1 MMARV
6 AAALVSG
13 LLFGLG
19 LAVSQMVN
27 PAKVLGFLDIAG
39 PWDPSLA
46 LVLAT
51 AAGVALIGYRAVLS
65 LPKPALAP
73 AFSLP
78 QETGTDAKLV
88 IGAALFGIGWGL
100 AGLDPGAAFAS
111 LVFGQLESLFFLGTM
126 GLGLHFA
133 RQMN

>member
-1 MMARV
+1 MARV
-6 AAALVSG
+6 AAALISG

-39 PWDPSLA
+39 RWDPSLA
-46 LVLAT
+46 LVLAA

-65 LPKPALAP
+65 RPKPALAP
-73 AFSLP
+73 AFSLA
-78 QETGTDAKLV
+78 QETGIDAKLV

-100 AGLDPGAAFAS
+100 AGLDPGPAFAS
-111 LVFGQLESLFFLGTM
+111 LVFGQSESLFFLGTM
-126 GLGLHFA
+126 GLGLHLA
-133 RQMN
+133 RRMN